1 MSYVVSMSGLVK
13 ELCSIHEWTSQG
25 VM

>member
-1 MSYVVSMSGLVK
+1 MSYVVSMSGLVN
-13 ELCSIHEWTSQG
+13 ELCSIHEWTSQE